1 MYYLIHHIKIEGMT
15 ERTLINEC
23 YISKKDE
30 YKDSYHEKKRCIKEI
45 KDLKDETIL
54 KLYKDVQDYGIDIF
68 KEMAINGILN
78 SELISNEVKEK
89 IRIDLKK

>member
-30 YKDSYHEKKRCIKEI
+30 
-45 KDLKDETIL
+45 TIL

-68 KEMAINGILN
+68 REMAINGILN
-78 SELISNEVKEK
+78 SEFISNEVKEK
-89 IRIDLKK
+89 IRID

>member
-45 KDLKDETIL
+45 KD
-54 KLYKDVQDYGIDIF
+54 
-68 KEMAINGILN
+68 
-78 SELISNEVKEK
+78 
-89 IRIDLKK
+89 